1 MFSGDTKN
9 IKVVIAGIII
19 SSLFVDKQF
28 DINCMPPLC
37 SIYSLFKGSEK
48 IKYYTR

>member
-19 SSLFVDKQF
+19 SSSFVDKQF
-28 DINCMPPLC
+28 DINFTPSQC
-37 SIYSLFKGSEK
+37 SIYSLFRGSEK
-48 IKYYTR
+48 KKKL